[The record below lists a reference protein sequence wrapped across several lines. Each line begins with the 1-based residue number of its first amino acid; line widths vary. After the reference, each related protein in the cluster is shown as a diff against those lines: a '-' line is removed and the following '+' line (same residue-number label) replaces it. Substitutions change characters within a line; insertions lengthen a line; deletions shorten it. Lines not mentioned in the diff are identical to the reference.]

1 VLIGTGFAYY
11 QTQLTLHAFRDQ
23 LISQQVSKGFY
34 SIYAVFGKKKSAAIL
49 AACRSNLLEQ
59 NFLGTNPN
67 FALHEIGSP
76 RL

>member
-1 VLIGTGFAYY
+1 MLIGTGSAYY

-23 LISQQVSKGFY
+23 LISQQVSKAF
-34 SIYAVFGKKKSAAIL
+34 SYAVLGKKKSAAIL
-49 AACRSNLLEQ
+49 AARRSNLLEQ

-76 RL
+76 RW